1 MLVNGELWLSTAA
14 TVVLWVLSGTLS
26 VVLGFVLAAGLLSS
40 HPSWRFLACA
50 VVNVTRGVPTSL
62 LVIFAGIGMMRFP
75 VAPRAPTIF
84 PGTADT
90 FQHVAWGIALA
101 LALGSAGHLA
111 MIFRSALLALGRY
124 RREQAMVLGLSAYAR
139 IALLARESA
148 SIALPPTGT
157 RLIHHLHNT
166 AFAALFPVTDLFGYV
181 LGQANATFRVL
192 DFALLGAAIYVALSG
207 LTWTLIRVL
216 EAALAPP
223 AAEPRPGMVI
233 RWS

>member
-14 TVVLWVLSGTLS
+14 TVVLWVSSGTLS

-40 HPSWRFLACA
+40 HPSWRFFAYG

-62 LVIFAGIGMMRFP
+62 LVISAGIGMMRLP
-75 VAPRAPTIF
+75 IAPRAPTIF
-84 PGTADT
+84 PGTPDT
-90 FQHVAWGIALA
+90 LQHVGWGIVLA
-101 LALGSAGHLA
+101 LALGSSGHLA

-124 RREQAMVLGLSAYAR
+124 RLEQAMVLGLSAYAR
-139 IALLARESA
+139 IALLMRESA
-148 SIALPPTGT
+148 SIALPPTGA

-166 AFAALFPVTDLFGYV
+166 AFAALFPVADLFGYV
-181 LGQANATFRVL
+181 LGQSNATFRAL
-192 DFALLGAAIYVALSG
+192 DFALLGSAIYVALSG

-223 AAEPRPGMVI
+223 AAEPGPRMAI
-233 RWS
+233 RSS